1 MTQPVS
7 ANGNGYRPYDP
18 IDPQSGVYGM
28 MAEFGT
34 GDELIAATCRARD
47 AGYTR
52 MDGYS
57 PYPIGEVADALGF
70 PRSEIGT
77 IMFIGGIC
85 GACLGFMLQY
95 YLIGID
101 YQLNVGGK
109 PFFSWPMFIPISWEL
124 LVLTASLTGLIG
136 LLALCGLPQP
146 YHPVFNVPE
155 FARATRDRF
164 FLVIEAVDPQ
174 FDPARTREFLQT
186 LNPMSIAEV
195 PE

>member
-1 MTQPVS
+1 MTHDTAAAP
-7 ANGNGYRPYDP
+7 ALY
-18 IDPQSGVYGM
+18 GV

-34 GDELIAATCRARD
+34 ADALIAATRKARQ

-57 PYPIGEVADALGF
+57 PYPIGEVADELGF
-70 PRSEIGT
+70 PRSEIGAV
-77 IMFIGGIC
+77 MFIGGLV
-85 GACLGFMLQY
+85 GATTGFLMQY
-95 YLIGID
+95 YLNGVEYPVNIA
-101 YQLNVGGK
+101 GK
-109 PFFSWPMFIPISWEL
+109 PYFSWPQFVPITWEL
-124 LVLTASLTGLIG
+124 LVLTASLSGLIG

-146 YHPVFNVPE
+146 YHPVFNVPQ

-174 FDPARTREFLQT
+174 FDAARVKEFMGT
-186 LNPMSIAEV
+186 LGAISVEEV